1 VNEMDKMPVFIKID
15 KYEDVLDLMNIV
27 RDKVE
32 KAKEVLVKI
41 DDLKRKE
48 DEKINQWRSNILDI
62 ENKLNNLNNSLF
74 EPDN

>member
-1 VNEMDKMPVFIKID
+1 MPVFIKID

>member
-1 VNEMDKMPVFIKID
+1 MDKMPVFIKID

>member
-1 VNEMDKMPVFIKID
+1 MDKMPVFIKID

-32 KAKEVLVKI
+32 KAKEVLIKI

-48 DEKINQWRSNILDI
+48 DEKINQWKNNILDV
-62 ENKLNNLNNSLF
+62 ESKLQNLNNNLF